1 MNYRT
6 AATLLFLAWAPAAQ
20 ALTITDETPARAI
33 TIGKPSGDLSR
44 LVVAPE
50 VISMKECRDALQEN
64 AEALKD
70 NSVAILCVPA
80 DMTEPGRPHG
90 DLPFIDLTQ

>member
-1 MNYRT
+1 MRYFT
-6 AATLLFLAWAPAAQ
+6 TFALLFLTTAPGAQ

-50 VISMKECRDALQEN
+50 VISMKECRDALLEN
-64 AEALKD
+64 AEALKE
-70 NSVAILCVPA
+70 NSVAMLCVPA
-80 DMTEPGRPHG
+80 DMTEPGRPSG
-90 DLPFIDLTQ
+90 DLPFIDLQ